1 MLRIFK
7 SRRCL
12 RSERGYSLVELLIA
26 LLIAL
31 FLLGGL
37 ITVVMGTRQS
47 NGTQSALS
55 QLQDNE
61 RIAMTLITNVVQK
74 SGYFPYPW
82 TGGLQLSSFVDE
94 TFTGVHLAPSQV
106 VGGNYNAVA
115 PGDTFAVR
123 FMAPFADST
132 DQIINCAGQSNAL
145 PYPGNPVAFEY
156 FNVFQVATVNGTPW
170 LQCVVQSNNNGT
182 VGGVVTVNLIPNVTN
197 ISVLYGVGS
206 NLAGT
211 LGDYSVVQYLNAS
224 QMSPTNWQNVTSV
237 KVTLTFLLPQY
248 GTVGGQ
254 MMTIGSPNS
263 TTTFQRVIP
272 IMSRAGVN
280 VI

>member
-1 MLRIFK
+1 MLRRFK
-7 SRRCL
+7 SGQW
-12 RSERGYSLVELLIA
+12 RSGQRGYSLVELMIA

-37 ITVVMGTRQS
+37 VTLVMGTRRS

-61 RIAMTLITNVVQK
+61 RIAMTLISNVVQNA
-74 SGYFPYPW
+74 GYFPYP
-82 TGGLQLSSFVDE
+82 TTTDGGQQLSSFPAE
-94 TFTGVHLAPSQV
+94 TFAGVGFIGSQV
-106 VGGNYNAVA
+106 VGGTYSATA
-115 PGDTFAVR
+115 PGDTFGIR
-123 FMAPFADST
+123 FFAPASDT
-132 DQIINCAGQSNAL
+132 TGTIINCAGQSNTVSPPATNL
-145 PYPGNPVAFEY
+145 WYT
-156 FNVFQVATVNGTPW
+156 NVFSVAMVNGTWW
-170 LQCVVQSNNNGT
+170 LQCQVRPNNNGAPQA
-182 VGGVVTVNLIPNVTN
+182 VTGPVNLIPNVTN

-206 NLAGT
+206 VAGAAAS
-211 LGDYSVVQYLNAS
+211 DFSVVQYLNAS
-224 QMSPTNWQNVTSV
+224 QVTNWLNVTCV

-254 MMTIGSPNS
+254 MMAVGSANS

-272 IMSRAGVN
+272 VMARVGVN